1 MAIVFLVQTQGRKAG
16 KVEPACPL
24 FVGHFPI
31 VGWAIMPPA
40 DTNKKLAMFPV
51 AAQVRITDPWQRA
64 ISFGPVVI
72 FTEDFQMIGIR
83 GSISVNPTSERQT
96 ALKPKTVCSWTG
108 K

>member
-40 DTNKKLAMFPV
+40 DIWKAGNVVA

-64 ISFGPVVI
+64 ISFGPVV
-72 FTEDFQMIGIR
+72 MNR
-83 GSISVNPTSERQT
+83 GFPND
-96 ALKPKTVCSWTG
+96 WN
-108 K
+108 

>member
-1 MAIVFLVQTQGRKAG
+1 MAIIFLVQTQCRKPG

-40 DTNKKLAMFPV
+40 DINEKLAMFPV

-72 FTEDFQMIGIR
+72 FTEDFQMIGEGLSR
-83 GSISVNPTSERQT
+83 
-96 ALKPKTVCSWTG
+96 
-108 K
+108 